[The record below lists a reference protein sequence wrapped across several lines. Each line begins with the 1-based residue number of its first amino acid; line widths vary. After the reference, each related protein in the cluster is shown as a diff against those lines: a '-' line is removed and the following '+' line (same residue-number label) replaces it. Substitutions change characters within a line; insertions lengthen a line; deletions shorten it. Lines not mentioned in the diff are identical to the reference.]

1 LLDVHTVR
9 ARVGSIAAVV
19 ALVLASRA
27 ASADPLGDLEKAHSA
42 YVAHRYADAEARL
55 RALLDPASGD
65 LKDPDNIADARMY
78 LAAVLVEEGK
88 RGEADNVFDKL
99 LLDRPDYA
107 ADPLRVSIEA
117 TNALID
123 ARSRLRDT
131 LTRMQSERVQREQ
144 ADKAKAEL
152 ARQRAALR
160 LAMLEKLAGEERV
173 VDRNSRWMALL
184 PFGVGQ
190 FQNGQDGAGWV
201 FLSAEAL
208 LLVSSGVAAAVS
220 VYDQGQS
227 NDALLR
233 QDDAAALVYNENAR
247 TAAYV
252 NAALAGGFLLT
263 AIGGVVHAQLTFVPE
278 RITMRR
284 RDLPRLSV
292 TPFVGPTSV
301 GVRGTF

>member
-1 LLDVHTVR
+1 M
-9 ARVGSIAAVV
+9 AVV
-19 ALVLASRA
+19 VVLVLASRV

-42 YVAHRYADAEARL
+42 YVAHKLADAEARL
-55 RALLDPASGD
+55 RALLDPTTGD

-78 LAAVLVEEGK
+78 LAATLVEEGK
-88 RGEADNVFDKL
+88 RAEADDVFDKL
-99 LLDRPDYA
+99 LLDKPDYA

-123 ARSRLRDT
+123 ARTRLRDT
-131 LTRMQSERVQREQ
+131 LARLQSERVRREQ
-144 ADKAKAEL
+144 ADRAKAEL

-160 LAMLEKLAGEERV
+160 VAMLEKLAGEERV
-173 VDRNSRWMALL
+173 VERNSRWMAAL

-201 FLSAEAL
+201 LLSAQAL

-227 NDALLR
+227 NDAVVR
-233 QDDAAALVYNENAR
+233 QDGDAARVYNENAR

-252 NAALAGGFLLT
+252 DAALAGGFLLT
-263 AIGGVVHAQLTFVPE
+263 AIGGVVQAQVAFVPE
-278 RITMRR
+278 RVTVRK
-284 RDLPRLSV
+284 RDLPRLSLE
-292 TPFVGPTSV
+292 PLIGPTSI
-301 GVRGTF
+301 GVFGRF